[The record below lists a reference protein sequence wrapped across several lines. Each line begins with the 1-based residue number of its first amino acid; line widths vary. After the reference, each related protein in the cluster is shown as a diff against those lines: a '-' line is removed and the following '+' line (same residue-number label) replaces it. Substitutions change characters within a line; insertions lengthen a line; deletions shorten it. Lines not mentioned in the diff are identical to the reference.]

1 MAKYKK
7 NIEELTNNLRY
18 QLSRI
23 SSEIYE
29 SEDKFS
35 GITLDES
42 SPAMWLKDN
51 IADLNYLKE
60 KLKEVSDEETITA
73 LPNFTVQYA
82 LNIWVDD
89 AIELSLGGDV
99 DN

>member
-1 MAKYKK
+1 MAKDKI
-7 NIEELTNNLRY
+7 NELANNLRY

-23 SSEIYE
+23 SDKIYG
-29 SEDKFS
+29 SEDTFS

-42 SPAMWLKDN
+42 RPEMWLKDN

-60 KLKEVSDEETITA
+60 KLKEVSDEESITA
-73 LPNFTVQYA
+73 PPNFTVQYA